1 MHQKN
6 ALVAAPI
13 SLARSMREQRE
24 IAWAMSTIRCKSFC
38 KSVKGGINGLDIHL
52 IKVDGISHGLEFFQ
66 EADLPTVCSGI
77 NDAL

>member
-38 KSVKGGINGLDIHL
+38 QPVKGRPDNVGLNIEQRRNNELHCAAFKKPAHPCL
-52 IKVDGISHGLEFFQ
+52 SPLY
-66 EADLPTVCSGI
+66 L
-77 NDAL
+77 

>member
-24 IAWAMSTIRCKSFC
+24 IAWATPTIRCKSFC
-38 KSVKGGINGLDIHL
+38 QSVKGGINRLDIHL

-66 EADLPTVCSGI
+66 EAELPTVCSGI

>member
-38 KSVKGGINGLDIHL
+38 QPVKGR
-52 IKVDGISHGLEFFQ
+52 ISFRIRPSRF
-66 EADLPTVCSGI
+66 
-77 NDAL
+77 

>member
-1 MHQKN
+1 MHPKN

-38 KSVKGGINGLDIHL
+38 QSVKGGDEQDTTRLGLMAFL
-52 IKVDGISHGLEFFQ
+52 VGISRATF
-66 EADLPTVCSGI
+66 
-77 NDAL
+77 